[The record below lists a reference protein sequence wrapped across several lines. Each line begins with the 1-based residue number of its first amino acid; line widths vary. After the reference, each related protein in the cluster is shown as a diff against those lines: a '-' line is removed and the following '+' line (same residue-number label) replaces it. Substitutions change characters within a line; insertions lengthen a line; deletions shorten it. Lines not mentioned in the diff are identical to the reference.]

1 MATTSASP
9 NGTSARPAP
18 PAPSIEDLGA
28 YAEHLHQRGLDP
40 RALHFI
46 EHLLRQHHDMKARL
60 EDVQAN
66 QERLRAQH
74 EALTAP
80 AHFPAVITGVVQ
92 NGKLTAE
99 VFAGG
104 SFIEVA
110 VSPEIAPERLQ
121 IGARGRVTHSR
132 NCLLDVQETPARW
145 SEIATFDAFSC
156 DGDLLVQYQGMMKKI
171 RPVAKFSPGNLR
183 KGDEIGFDPEARLAY
198 AHVEHR
204 DRNDL
209 FLQETPSDRFDE
221 LGGLEP
227 QIRLLKE
234 FVSFRLKHSAVADRY
249 RLPTRRGIL
258 LHGAP
263 GNGKTKLA
271 RALANYIAE
280 ISGDGVCR
288 FMSVAGSSDYSM
300 WLGQSEQKYKARF
313 DAVRAVAVAEGVP
326 VVMFWDEID
335 AIARRRGSSFG
346 GDAPDRILATF
357 LAELDG
363 ITQLRNVIVI
373 AATNRIDIL
382 DPGLTRAGRL
392 GDELIL
398 IPQPGRAGAK
408 AILERYLADLP
419 LQNSL
424 GSIVEPLLSRVFSA
438 NGEYAELTRV
448 ILRDGRRVPLGGR
461 DLVSGALIE
470 NVVRKAAAAAA
481 RREVQAR
488 DAVQARECGIGLDD
502 LSAALDQA
510 LHQAA
515 SLLSPSNVRSYVH
528 RLPQDVDPVA
538 IEPVARSASLG
549 LYVRGA

>member
-1 MATTSASP
+1 MATTSASS
-9 NGTSARPAP
+9 NGTASRAAPQAP
-18 PAPSIEDLGA
+18 PVDDVHA
-28 YAEHLHQRGLDP
+28 YVEHLSQRGLDS
-40 RALHFI
+40 RARMFI
-46 EHLLRQHHDMKARL
+46 EHILHQNHDMKAKL
-60 EDVQAN
+60 EEVLEN
-66 QERLRAQH
+66 QELLRSQH

-80 AHFPAVITGVVQ
+80 AHYPAVITGVFQ

-104 SFIEVA
+104 AFIEVA
-110 VSPEIAPERLQ
+110 VNPDIATDRLKV
-121 IGARGRVTHSR
+121 GARGRVTQAR
-132 NCLLDVQETPARW
+132 NCLLDVQENPPVW
-145 SEIATFDAFSC
+145 SEIATFDGLSEN
-156 DGDLLVQYQGMMKKI
+156 GDLLVQYQGMRKKV
-171 RPVAKFSPGNLR
+171 RPADQFSAAKLR

-198 AHVEHR
+198 AHVAHR
-204 DRNDL
+204 DQNDL
-209 FLQETPSDRFDE
+209 FLQQTPSDRFDE
-221 LGGLEP
+221 LGGLNA
-227 QIRLLKE
+227 QIRQIKE
-234 FVSFRLKHSAVADRY
+234 FVSFRLQHADVARRY

-258 LHGAP
+258 LYGAP

-271 RALANYIAE
+271 RAIANYVAE

-398 IPQPGRAGAK
+398 IPQPNRSGARS
-408 AILERYLADLP
+408 IMSRYLGDLP
-419 LQNSL
+419 LQDSL
-424 GSIVEPLLSRVFSA
+424 ESMLEPLLSRVFSA

-448 ILRDGRRVPLGGR
+448 VLRDGRRIPLGGR
-461 DLVSGALIE
+461 DLVSGALLE
-470 NVVRKAAAAAA
+470 NVVRKAAANAA
-481 RREVQAR
+481 RREVEAN
-488 DAVQARECGIGLDD
+488 VSGIGPDD
-502 LSAALDQA
+502 LAAALDQA
-510 LHQAA
+510 LQQAA
-515 SLLSPSNVRSYVH
+515 GLLSPSNVRSYVH

-538 IEPVARSASLG
+538 IEPVPRSASLG